1 MIRKKKLYLGML
13 ISLFVIFLLQ
23 SPSLANNEIS
33 IYGYMDKAG
42 YNLMDDGH
50 KIHFTSF
57 STGPTAI
64 IHNDIAYYRA
74 IKLGNFG
81 LELQKFN
88 PVYETE
94 ITYKYGKHELTIDT
108 GRERNYV
115 ILDGKEVKLTNPTW
129 VSSTLLVPLKEV
141 MELLDID
148 LTIQVD
154 EDRILFRTSGLNS
167 PPPNYSKAIQI
178 LENNGYLVLVGDNSQ
193 PNPYFSG
200 TFIDLKETKPFFND
214 QTLYVPLRYIAEG
227 MGATVD
233 YIKQNQSV
241 ILSLA
246 ETKVVLKPG
255 SKTIR
260 VNDTLKTADIPIL
273 RDDRFYVPLHFFE
286 NILGKETVY
295 RPVYDETSYDA
306 KIIYVFK

>member
-1 MIRKKKLYLGML
+1 MIRKKRLYLEML

-23 SPSLANNEIS
+23 SPSFANNEIC

-42 YNLMDDGH
+42 YDLMDDGH

-64 IHNDIAYYRA
+64 IHNNIVYYKA
-74 IKLGNFG
+74 QELGNFG

-129 VSSTLLVPLKEV
+129 VSNTLLVPLKEV

-154 EDRILFRTSGLNS
+154 EDRILFKTTGINS
-167 PPPNYSKAIQI
+167 LPPNFSKAEQI
-178 LENNGYLVLVGDNSQ
+178 LENNGYLVLIGDNSQ

-233 YIKQNQSV
+233 CVKQNQSV
-241 ILSLA
+241 TLSLA

-255 SKTIR
+255 SKTIQI
-260 VNDTLKTADIPIL
+260 NDTFKTADIPII
-273 RDDRFYVPLHFFE
+273 RDDRVYIPLHFFE

-295 RPVYDETSYDA
+295 ETSYDA
-306 KIIYVFK
+306 KIIYILK